1 MSSLYVAAG
10 AVAVQRARQR
20 MPIAGGSFADSRAQP
35 APSASARTRNRPR
48 RGVASRLQS
57 RPAVRHEILA
67 LTLVAAGCGGAPLV
81 PRAHDTVDGGDIAT
95 ADLATLAPSD
105 AMTTTTA
112 PDDLALA
119 HHAHD
124 LAHPAPH
131 DLAPPTPSKKVL
143 PFSWEG
149 EQYGYYCGPS
159 ATRMALSSRMA
170 DPPSQSE
177 LGSYMGTT
185 TNGTDDI
192 SLVRGAMNHYLSV
205 SSYQVTYM
213 PDDPP
218 TAAQQA
224 DLKKSLVGS
233 IDAGYALVVN
243 VVSGWRPP
251 GYPSGTIYHYV
262 AVVGYDSDGDKVL
275 IADPAATGCG
285 DGLCGNPS
293 SGFYNVPKSY
303 WIATS
308 DLGVWITP
316 KGYTFQQ

>member
-1 MSSLYVAAG
+1 
-10 AVAVQRARQR
+10 
-20 MPIAGGSFADSRAQP
+20 
-35 APSASARTRNRPR
+35 
-48 RGVASRLQS
+48 VASRLQS
-57 RPAVRHEILA
+57 RAAVKPEIFA
-67 LTLVAAGCGGAPLV
+67 LTFLLAGCGGAPLGSPV
-81 PRAHDTVDGGDIAT
+81 HRDGVDGGGA
-95 ADLATLAPSD
+95 AAGDLASLAPAD
-105 AMTTTTA
+105 AATA
-112 PDDLALA
+112 PDDLAHA
-119 HHAHD
+119 HSVHD
-124 LAHPAPH
+124 LAHAPAPH

-143 PFSWEG
+143 PFAWEG

-170 DPPSQSE
+170 NPPSQSE

-192 SLVRGAMNHYLSV
+192 SLVRGAMNHYLVLDSNQV
-205 SSYQVTYM
+205 TNSYQVTYL

-224 DLKKSLVGS
+224 TLKQSLVAS
-233 IDAGYALVVN
+233 IDGGFALVVN

-262 AVVGYDSDGDKVL
+262 AVVGYDADGDKVL

-285 DGLCGNPS
+285 DGLCGDPS

-316 KGYTFQQ
+316 KGYTFHP